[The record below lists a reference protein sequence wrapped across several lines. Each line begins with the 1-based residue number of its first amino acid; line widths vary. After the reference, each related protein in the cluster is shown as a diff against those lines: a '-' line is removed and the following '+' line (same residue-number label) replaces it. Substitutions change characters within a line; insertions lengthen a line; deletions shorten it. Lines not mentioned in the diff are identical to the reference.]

1 MKLITTTKFAAML
14 ASHKGSMFV
23 KLVTATEPKMNQKHR
38 ETKAP
43 NPFLGKRVL
52 RMAERHGIVGA
63 SYENAVDNQRVRE
76 GHGVVF
82 KAESLWNGAGEHVEG
97 SQALVRH
104 RGTGKLYL
112 VFYPHRED
120 SVMQDA
126 WSVDGEE
133 VASDILK
140 PYLAPSTGSK
150 RQETEREIQWR
161 TIALENVAQI
171 QMNGEIYV
179 IAD

>member
-1 MKLITTTKFAAML
+1 MKLITTHKLAAML
-14 ASHKGSMFV
+14 ASHKGSTFV
-23 KLVTATEPKMNQKHR
+23 RVITATEPKMNQKHR
-38 ETKAP
+38 DTRAP

-63 SYENAVDNQRVRE
+63 SYENAVGNQRARE
-76 GHGVVF
+76 GHEVAF
-82 KAESLWNGAGEHVEG
+82 KAESLWNGAGEHVDG

-104 RGTGKLYL
+104 TGTGKLYL

-126 WSVDGEE
+126 WTVDGEE
-133 VASDILK
+133 VQGDALK
-140 PYLAPSTGSK
+140 PYLPTPSGSK

-171 QMNGEIYV
+171 QIGGETYV
-179 IAD
+179 VSH